1 MEQRLERMTVALERI
16 ADALEQMVFLS
27 APETGEADQSCQ
39 HPETA
44 RTSLGSMGAV
54 EEWVCNPAKGGCG
67 FQYRGAV
74 FPVGA

>member
-16 ADALEQMVFLS
+16 ADALERCQVLP
-27 APETGEADQSCQ
+27 AWPESEPVTCE
-39 HPETA
+39 HPPA
-44 RTSLGSMGAV
+44 SRMSLASMGPI
-54 EEWVCNPAKGGCG
+54 EEWVCHPAKGGCG